1 MSGLSRLVLFGLP
14 SSTWYSSSTR
24 VKYSKTF
31 VQQFLLSITLPNPH
45 PLSLSQHLH
54 TSEPSC
60 TLSEST
66 SPHFGLLCINFH
78 FRFVSI
84 CMLVTFGLVF
94 ERIFLT
100 IKCTFEP
107 SSQVKFP
114 ILKAAGLL
122 LWQPIIRARKT
133 TAKRAGLLRRL
144 TDGMSCLLSSLSVV
158 LQRTKF
164 LCYHLLFVIP
174 CPCQVMAF
182 HC

>member
-1 MSGLSRLVLFGLP
+1 
-14 SSTWYSSSTR
+14 
-24 VKYSKTF
+24 
-31 VQQFLLSITLPNPH
+31 
-45 PLSLSQHLH
+45 
-54 TSEPSC
+54 
-60 TLSEST
+60 
-66 SPHFGLLCINFH
+66 
-78 FRFVSI
+78 
-84 CMLVTFGLVF
+84 MLVTFGLVF

-107 SSQVKFP
+107 SSQFKFP

-133 TAKRAGLLRRL
+133 TAKRSGLLRRL

-158 LQRTKF
+158 LQRTQF

-182 HC
+182 HCWPPCLHLWSPNWRRYVRSFPLNRHMMKLVRPGAACIPLPYRAAETLQLLQTVVDTYTVQIVRHFGGY